1 MENTY
6 VNFVKDMVFEECMK
20 ETMETYKNSKDSL
33 KSLNERKPAAILHHT
48 KNTTDSF
55 KALFDIYGL
64 QLDLDNWK
72 QYEISRAIS
81 YGNRSLPVMFH
92 LNLLTKV
99 DGWDWYNS
107 TNNSKQRR
115 IIKND
120 ENTKFID
127 IRNFYNSSDIGT
139 QKHIWRNFEEILK
152 KYPDAVCYRG
162 YIISKN
168 HEKNIN
174 QKFTLTD
181 KDENDNIREISG
193 DVIYHMVTDEES
205 ALSNTFKAIRLYLK
219 ENSQY
224 KLTTKDEDIL
234 DSHQNGL
241 FN

>member
-1 MENTY
+1 MENKY
-6 VNFVKDMVFEECMK
+6 VHFVSDKKFVECIE

-33 KSLNERKPAAILHHT
+33 KSLNKRKPSAILHHT

-64 QLDLDNWK
+64 GLDLESWK
-72 QYEISRAIS
+72 QYEINRAIS
-81 YGNRSLPVMFH
+81 YGNRSLPVLFH
-92 LNLLTKV
+92 LSLLSNV
-99 DGWDWYNS
+99 DGWDWYYS

-139 QKHIWRNFEEILK
+139 QKHIWKNFHEILK
-152 KYPDAVCYRG
+152 QYPEAVCYRG

-181 KDENDNIREISG
+181 KEENDNIREISG
-193 DVIYHMVTDEES
+193 DVIYKLVTGNES
-205 ALSNTFKAIRLYLK
+205 SLSETFNAIRLYLK
-219 ENSQY
+219 ENSPY
-224 KLTTKDEDIL
+224 MLKSTDEEIL
-234 DSHQNGL
+234 NSHQQL
-241 FN
+241 VFS